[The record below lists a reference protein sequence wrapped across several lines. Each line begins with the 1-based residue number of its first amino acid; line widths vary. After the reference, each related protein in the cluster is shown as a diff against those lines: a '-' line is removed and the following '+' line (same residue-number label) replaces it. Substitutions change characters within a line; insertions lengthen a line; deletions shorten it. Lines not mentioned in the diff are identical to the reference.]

1 MFEVMKIKTISILLS
16 IFSLINGDSTI
27 FCELQ
32 KTKKQ
37 EDIFQ
42 EIFAYKCLNKNIF
55 DLEDDKIGR
64 QIKLKCYDHDIDLES
79 LPYQSIKNLPFTLQ
93 YDIIVLE
100 HCSLILSTK
109 SSMQKYLLINNDF
122 SKNITKVTFKEDP
135 GPSSNEKGAA
145 IELPNELH
153 KIFPKVEQL
162 TILHYNHLIVKPEN
176 QTWPPN
182 LQKLKLIYL
191 EKDQILPKFVNSNIV
206 ELVLEKSQ
214 ISNISNIKY
223 LNKLEVL
230 TLYENNDMRNLPI
243 NVLRNLKSLKQLT
256 ISRLHQLRQF
266 DLRIIEGLKNLTY
279 LKIEDTSLSKRKFN
293 FALPKL
299 EEIILIK
306 TMK

>member
-1 MFEVMKIKTISILLS
+1 
-16 IFSLINGDSTI
+16 
-27 FCELQ
+27 
-32 KTKKQ
+32 
-37 EDIFQ
+37 
-42 EIFAYKCLNKNIF
+42 
-55 DLEDDKIGR
+55 
-64 QIKLKCYDHDIDLES
+64 
-79 LPYQSIKNLPFTLQ
+79 
-93 YDIIVLE
+93 
-100 HCSLILSTK
+100 
-109 SSMQKYLLINNDF
+109 MQKFLLINNDF
-122 SKNITKVTFKEDP
+122 SKNITKVTFKED
-135 GPSSNEKGAA
+135 EKSAA

-162 TILHYNHLIVKPEN
+162 TILHYSHLIVKPEN
-176 QTWPPN
+176 PTWPPN
-182 LQKLKLIYL
+182 LQKLKLTNM

-206 ELVLEKSQ
+206 ELELEKSR

-230 TLYENNDMRNLPI
+230 TLYANNDMRNLPI

-299 EEIILIK
+299 EEIILVK

>member
-16 IFSLINGDSTI
+16 IFPLINGDSTI

-42 EIFAYKCLNKNIF
+42 EIFVYKCLNKNIF

-135 GPSSNEKGAA
+135 GPSSNEKGDA

-182 LQKLKLIYL
+182 LQKLKLINL

-230 TLYENNDMRNLPI
+230 TLYANNDMRNLPI

-279 LKIEDTSLSKRKFN
+279 IKIEDTSLSKRKFN

-299 EEIILIK
+299 EEIVLIK

>member
-1 MFEVMKIKTISILLS
+1 MISILLS
-16 IFSLINGDSTI
+16 IFPLINGDSTL

-55 DLEDDKIGR
+55 DLKDDKIGR

-182 LQKLKLIYL
+182 LQKLKLINL

-299 EEIILIK
+299 EEIVLIK

>member
-1 MFEVMKIKTISILLS
+1 MFEIMKIRMISILLS
-16 IFSLINGDSTI
+16 IFPLINGDSTL

-42 EIFAYKCLNKNIF
+42 EIFVYKCLNKNIF

-182 LQKLKLIYL
+182 LQKLKLINL

-230 TLYENNDMRNLPI
+230 TLYANNDMRNLPT

>member
-1 MFEVMKIKTISILLS
+1 MFEIMKIRMISILLS
-16 IFSLINGDSTI
+16 IFPLINGDSTL

-182 LQKLKLIYL
+182 LQKLKLINL

-299 EEIILIK
+299 EEIVLIK

>member
-1 MFEVMKIKTISILLS
+1 MFEIMKIKTISILLS
-16 IFSLINGDSTI
+16 IFPLINGDNSTI

-79 LPYQSIKNLPFTLQ
+79 LSYESIKNLPFTLQ

-109 SSMQKYLLINNDF
+109 SSMQKFLLINNDF
-122 SKNITKVTFKEDP
+122 SKNITKVTFKED
-135 GPSSNEKGAA
+135 EKSAA

-176 QTWPPN
+176 PTWPPN
-182 LQKLKLIYL
+182 LQKLKLINL

-206 ELVLEKSQ
+206 ELELEKSR

-230 TLYENNDMRNLPI
+230 TLYANNDMRNLPI

-299 EEIILIK
+299 EEIILVK

>member
-1 MFEVMKIKTISILLS
+1 MFEIMKIRMISILLS
-16 IFSLINGDSTI
+16 IFPLINGDSTI

-32 KTKKQ
+32 KTKMQ

-42 EIFAYKCLNKNIF
+42 EIFVYKCLNKNIF

-79 LPYQSIKNLPFTLQ
+79 LSHQSIKNLPFTLQ

-162 TILHYNHLIVKPEN
+162 TILHYNQLIVKPEN

-182 LQKLKLIYL
+182 LQKLKLTNL
-191 EKDQILPKFVNSNIV
+191 GKDQILPKFENSNIV
-206 ELVLEKSQ
+206 ELELEKSQ

-230 TLYENNDMRNLPI
+230 TLYANNDMRNLPI

>member
-1 MFEVMKIKTISILLS
+1 MISILLS
-16 IFSLINGDSTI
+16 IFPLINGDSTL

-42 EIFAYKCLNKNIF
+42 EIFVYKCLNKNIF

-182 LQKLKLIYL
+182 LQKLKLINL

-299 EEIILIK
+299 EEIVLIK

>member
-1 MFEVMKIKTISILLS
+1 M
-16 IFSLINGDSTI
+16 
-27 FCELQ
+27 
-32 KTKKQ
+32 
-37 EDIFQ
+37 
-42 EIFAYKCLNKNIF
+42 
-55 DLEDDKIGR
+55 
-64 QIKLKCYDHDIDLES
+64 KCYDHDIDLES
-79 LPYQSIKNLPFTLQ
+79 LSHQSIKNLPFTLQ

-182 LQKLKLIYL
+182 LQKLKLINL

-230 TLYENNDMRNLPI
+230 TLYANNDMRNLPI

>member
-16 IFSLINGDSTI
+16 IFPLINGDSTI

-42 EIFAYKCLNKNIF
+42 EIFVYKCLNKNIF

-191 EKDQILPKFVNSNIV
+191 KKDQILPKFVNSNIV

-230 TLYENNDMRNLPI
+230 TLYANNDMRNLPI

-299 EEIILIK
+299 EEIVLIK

>member
-1 MFEVMKIKTISILLS
+1 MKIKTISILLS
-16 IFSLINGDSTI
+16 IFPLINGDSTI

-79 LPYQSIKNLPFTLQ
+79 LSYQSIKNLPFTLQ

-109 SSMQKYLLINNDF
+109 SSMQKFLLINNDF
-122 SKNITKVTFKEDP
+122 SKNITKVTFKED
-135 GPSSNEKGAA
+135 EKSAA

-182 LQKLKLIYL
+182 LQKLKLTNM

-206 ELVLEKSQ
+206 ELELEKSR

-230 TLYENNDMRNLPI
+230 TLYANNDMRNLPI

-299 EEIILIK
+299 EEIILVK

>member
-1 MFEVMKIKTISILLS
+1 M
-16 IFSLINGDSTI
+16 
-27 FCELQ
+27 
-32 KTKKQ
+32 
-37 EDIFQ
+37 
-42 EIFAYKCLNKNIF
+42 
-55 DLEDDKIGR
+55 
-64 QIKLKCYDHDIDLES
+64 KCYDHDIDLES

-162 TILHYNHLIVKPEN
+162 TILHYNQLIVKPEN

-182 LQKLKLIYL
+182 LQKLKLINL

-230 TLYENNDMRNLPI
+230 TLYANNDMRNLPI

>member
-1 MFEVMKIKTISILLS
+1 MISILLS
-16 IFSLINGDSTI
+16 IFPLINGDSTI

-42 EIFAYKCLNKNIF
+42 EIFVYKCLNKNIF

-191 EKDQILPKFVNSNIV
+191 EKDQILPKFLNSNIV

-230 TLYENNDMRNLPI
+230 TLYANNDMRNLPI

>member
-16 IFSLINGDSTI
+16 IFPLINGDSTI

-42 EIFAYKCLNKNIF
+42 EIFVYKCLNKNIF

-135 GPSSNEKGAA
+135 GPSSNEKGDA

-162 TILHYNHLIVKPEN
+162 TILHYNHLILKPEN

-182 LQKLKLIYL
+182 LQKLKLINL

-230 TLYENNDMRNLPI
+230 TLYANNDMRNLPI

-279 LKIEDTSLSKRKFN
+279 IKIEDTSLSKRKFN

-299 EEIILIK
+299 EEIVLIK

>member
-1 MFEVMKIKTISILLS
+1 MKIRMISILLS
-16 IFSLINGDSTI
+16 IFPLINGDSTI

-42 EIFAYKCLNKNIF
+42 EIFVYKCLNKNIF

-182 LQKLKLIYL
+182 LQKLKLINL

-230 TLYENNDMRNLPI
+230 TLYANNDMRNLPI

>member
-1 MFEVMKIKTISILLS
+1 MFEIMKIKTISILLS
-16 IFSLINGDSTI
+16 IFPLINGDSTI

-182 LQKLKLIYL
+182 LQKLKLTNM

-206 ELVLEKSQ
+206 ELELEKSR

-230 TLYENNDMRNLPI
+230 TLYANNDMRNLPI

-299 EEIILIK
+299 EEIVLIK